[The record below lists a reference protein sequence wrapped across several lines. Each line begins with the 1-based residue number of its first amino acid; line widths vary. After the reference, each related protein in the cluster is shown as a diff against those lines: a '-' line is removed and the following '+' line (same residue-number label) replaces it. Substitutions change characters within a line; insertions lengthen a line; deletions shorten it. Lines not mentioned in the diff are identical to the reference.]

1 MIPQHK
7 EMSEMKKDTGMKAME
22 KKCLKAMEVQSRPDG
37 PTPMQITKTNR
48 LSKGVYKGTK

>member
-1 MIPQHK
+1 
-7 EMSEMKKDTGMKAME
+7 MKKDNSMKSME